1 MRLLRNYKPSFQWGK
16 IMKLGKLALIFA
28 LFGATVASSAAWA
41 DHGHYRGHS
50 GVRFGVVI
58 GSPWGWPYYQP
69 GPYYYPERYYSEGPY
84 YRPYYPPQVVVQP
97 APVYV
102 ERTDLSVA
110 PPAQN
115 YWYYCAA
122 AKGYYPYVRE
132 CPGGWQPVAPQPS
145 APR

>member
-1 MRLLRNYKPSFQWGK
+1 
-16 IMKLGKLALIFA
+16 MKLGKFA
-28 LFGATVASSAAWA
+28 LLFAVLAASVTSSAVWA
-41 DHGHYRGHS
+41 DGRYYGHGGYGHGGYGHS
-50 GVRFGVVI
+50 NFSFGVAV
-58 GSPWGWPYYQP
+58 GAPWGWPYYQP

-84 YRPYYPPQVVVQP
+84 YRPYYPPQVIVQP

-102 ERTDLSVA
+102 ERTELQAA

-132 CPGGWQPVAPQPS
+132 CPGGWQPVAPQPP